1 MPFHWSVLIP
11 SSMFYNS
18 QHTSLLWLSL
28 LLSIFLLLLSLW
40 IRLFSQV
47 SFEIV
52 HCVKKC
58 NCFCVLVLYPATLTD
73 LPISSNRFVVE
84 FLEFS
89 TYMIMS
95 SAEII
100 LLLLFW
106 SGFLLFIFRVSLLWL
121 GLPVL
126 CWREVVTVRVLALY
140 CILKWTL
147 LAFLHQLLYVW
158 AFHIWVEVCSYF
170 VESSNHKWML
180 NFVKCFSL
188 SVGVI
193 MWYFSL

>member
-28 LLSIFLLLLSLW
+28 WLSIFLLLLSLW

-47 SFEIV
+47 SFKIV

-73 LPISSNRFVVE
+73 LLISSNRFVVE

-89 TYMIMS
+89 TYMIIS

-106 SGFLLFIFRVSLLWL
+106 SGFLLFIFHVSLLWL

-126 CWREVVTVRVLALY
+126 CWREVVTVRILALY

-147 LAFLHQLLYVW
+147 LAFLHQLLYVVG
-158 AFHIWVEVCSYF
+158 FSYMGWSMF
-170 VESSNHKWML
+170 LFCWEL
-180 NFVKCFSL
+180 
-188 SVGVI
+188 
-193 MWYFSL
+193 